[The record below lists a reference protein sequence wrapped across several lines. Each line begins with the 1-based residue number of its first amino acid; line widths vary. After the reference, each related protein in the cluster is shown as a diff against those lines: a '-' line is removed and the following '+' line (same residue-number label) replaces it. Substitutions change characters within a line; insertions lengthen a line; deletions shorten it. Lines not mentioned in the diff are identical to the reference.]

1 MQPLSPQADCPS
13 DGRGRL
19 VPLWGAEGA
28 PVASWAPL
36 VWPSRLPSSSRP
48 GPSLLPSAIVSVH
61 ETGHLS
67 AGRFPCFPRLVQNL
81 PHEFR
86 GNLPKFF
93 CKASL
98 HPRKGTGRR
107 GQPQPVTPEAPSPPR
122 RAQAPRVR
130 WPCPG
135 CRAFWISTK
144 RVPSSALD
152 LYFWGHLSET
162 ARLAFSSSLG
172 TWRWPRPSGSWH
184 RWRPDVLPSR
194 LQWNV
199 VSGGGK
205 WHRAFCVPE
214 PLPCNC
220 HKRKRSTTPFRLAAH
235 APGEGIGRRTQ
246 LMAFPPPPSG

>member
-36 VWPSRLPSSSRP
+36 GWPSRLPSSSRP

-98 HPRKGTGRR
+98 HPRKGTG
-107 GQPQPVTPEAPSPPR
+107 GGGHGLLPR
-122 RAQAPRVR
+122 R
-130 WPCPG
+130 
-135 CRAFWISTK
+135 
-144 RVPSSALD
+144 
-152 LYFWGHLSET
+152 
-162 ARLAFSSSLG
+162 
-172 TWRWPRPSGSWH
+172 PRPLPAEP
-184 RWRPDVLPSR
+184 RPPE
-194 LQWNV
+194 
-199 VSGGGK
+199 SGGHVQDAGL
-205 WHRAFCVPE
+205 F
-214 PLPCNC
+214 
-220 HKRKRSTTPFRLAAH
+220 
-235 APGEGIGRRTQ
+235 G
-246 LMAFPPPPSG
+246 